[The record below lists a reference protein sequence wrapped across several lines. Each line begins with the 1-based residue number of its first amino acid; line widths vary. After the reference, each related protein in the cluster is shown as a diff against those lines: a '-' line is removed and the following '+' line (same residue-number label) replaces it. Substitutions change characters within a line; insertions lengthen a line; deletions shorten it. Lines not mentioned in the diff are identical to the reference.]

1 MSNKV
6 ISKKTKTIAYLLPI
20 FFVIVYLL
28 IFFVLPPKIYE
39 KGLSVGAWLTKN
51 PSAIIDFLSDKKALV
66 PLYEI
71 WCIKIVFY
79 ILIAG
84 VIASLFFLGWV
95 LQNKTPNHH
104 VDAIYIGKD
113 VYLKIIEINS
123 EVQGMN
129 DIDSTTKREVQI
141 IADKLK
147 NESDFGFGDKSV
159 INLEN
164 EIANC
169 IANME
174 DILNNNIDINKAQ
187 EEMLDIC
194 GKIKTKL
201 KMRSELKK
209 R

>member
-84 VIASLFFLGWV
+84 FIASLFFLGWV

-129 DIDSTTKREVQI
+129 VIDSTTKREVQI

-164 EIANC
+164 EIANYISKIGEIINDKNVESKAC
-169 IANME
+169 EEII
-174 DILNNNIDINKAQ
+174 DCCRNINY
-187 EEMLDIC
+187 
-194 GKIKTKL
+194 KL
-201 KMRSELKK
+201 KLRNELKK